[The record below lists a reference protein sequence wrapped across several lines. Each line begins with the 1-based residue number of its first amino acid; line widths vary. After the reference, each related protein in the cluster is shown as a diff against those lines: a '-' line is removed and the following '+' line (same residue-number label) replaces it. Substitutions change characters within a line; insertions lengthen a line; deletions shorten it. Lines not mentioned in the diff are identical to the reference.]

1 MSSFELFPILN
12 DRKHQ
17 LAGTLSGGE
26 QQMLAIARV
35 LFGKTALILLD
46 EPTEGLAPL
55 IVKELKETIQEIKGE
70 DVALLLERDPG
81 RVTHAELIGNQRGS
95 PFELFFFRTATLS
108 YASNSVY
115 YSS

>member
-95 PFELFFFRTATLS
+95 PFELFFFRMAALS